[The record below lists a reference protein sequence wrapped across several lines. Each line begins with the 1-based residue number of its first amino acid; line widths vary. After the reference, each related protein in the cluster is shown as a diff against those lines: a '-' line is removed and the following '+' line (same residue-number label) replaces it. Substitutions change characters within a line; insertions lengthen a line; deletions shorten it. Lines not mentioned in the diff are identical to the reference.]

1 LKKYKKIDSHIVESL
16 TEIVGPENVLADE
29 HELIP
34 YTRDH
39 QWVKYSEMFTYKPE
53 VVVLPESAE
62 HVVKLVQFANQKQI
76 PIVPCGARTG
86 MTGNCVPLYGG
97 IQVDMKK
104 MNKIIEIDTE
114 NMVAVVQSG
123 TSLYKLDRELRK
135 HGFICGHMPGSQPTA
150 TVGGAVSTNG
160 WSEHRMKYGDIQD
173 QVTSL
178 RVVLPTGELVKVGG
192 GMSGKVEKSSVGFGA
207 LKHLFIGTWGTLG
220 IITEATLRIFPAPE
234 CVYSAAIAFDS
245 LDQACKAAR
254 QMFMSDIPMAYLL
267 VGDRNTVEFSRKVSP
282 TFPDVNCIMTIII
295 EGNKE
300 IVETSKKLVF
310 KICEE
315 FRGKDLGPEI
325 GKAVWEEA
333 YDAWGTWVT
342 AYGPGYPLDEEGA
355 IPYNRAANVAKHFE
369 EILKKYN
376 IDVIGIVV
384 GLAPQYPI
392 LGCFWRVDERNEK
405 KWEDY
410 KRVSEEIAE
419 IYLKEGGTISMA
431 HGLGTRRE
439 EKFLPVELGT
449 SYELMKKIKLML
461 DPNNIMNPGR
471 FGLNDAYNK
480 TEEEN

>member
-1 LKKYKKIDSHIVESL
+1 MREYKKVDSHIIKSL
-16 TEIVGPENVLADE
+16 VEIVGTENLLVDD
-29 HELIP
+29 HELVP

-39 QWVKYSEMFTYKPE
+39 QWVKYPDLFAFKPE
-53 VVVLPESAE
+53 VVILPESADQI
-62 HVVKLVQFANQKQI
+62 VKIVHLANQERI

-86 MTGNCVPLYGG
+86 MTGNCVPLHGG

-104 MNKIIEIDTE
+104 MNKIIEIDTD

-123 TSLYKLDRELRK
+123 ISLYRLDRELRK

-150 TVGGAVSTNG
+150 TVGGGISTNG

-173 QVTSL
+173 QITSL
-178 RVVLPTGELVKVGG
+178 QVVLPTGELVKVGG
-192 GMSGKVEKSSVGFGA
+192 GVSGKVEKSSVGFGT
-207 LKHLFIGTWGTLG
+207 LKHLFIGAWGTLG
-220 IITEATLRIFPAPE
+220 IVTEATLRIFPAPE
-234 CVYSAAIAFDS
+234 HVYSAAIAFDS
-245 LDQACKAAR
+245 LDQACKAACK
-254 QMFMSDIPMAYLL
+254 MFMTDIPMSYLL
-267 VGDRNTVEFSRKVSP
+267 VGDRNSVEFSRKVSP
-282 TFPDVNCIMTIII
+282 TYPDVNCVMTIII
-295 EGNKE
+295 EGNRE
-300 IVETSKKLVF
+300 IVETSKKLAL

-315 FRGKDLGPEI
+315 FGGKDLGPEM

-333 YDAWGTWVT
+333 YDAWGSWVT
-342 AYGPGYPLDEEGA
+342 AYGPGYPLDEEGS
-355 IPYNRAANVAKHFE
+355 IPYNRAPEVVRHFE
-369 EILKKYN
+369 EIFKKYD

-405 KWEDY
+405 KWVDY

-439 EKFLPVELGT
+439 EKFLPVELGS
-449 SYELMKKIKLML
+449 SYELMKKIKVML

-471 FGLNDAYNK
+471 FGLDDAYK
-480 TEEEN
+480 SVK